1 MRIVALTIT
10 RNINLYI
17 SKIHIYNRNI
27 MEIRIVITKKNKEK
41 VLKLIDQLVECEAE
55 GIATESTD
63 RTIFEPAEVSI
74 SSNFLR
80 ELPEVESI
88 KVTEPKVEESR
99 FGTWGMFNSY
109 VPGKAALRV
118 LTNLI
123 NKNGGRPVRFSDLV
137 DECVIHFSRSG
148 LCKYRGFPKK
158 TSESARGRL
167 ATHLILPY
175 HEMGLMR
182 VYGEKKDLHVMI
194 TEEGLAFTK
203 LPNPLLDEGDKTK
216 FLSEEESK
224 WLISHLRRIDK
235 LGYKEFSILEDLT
248 RFLASAEKRF
258 EDIANWFKRNENFV
272 DWLRTG
278 SRYQHDSAAFSR
290 QLDNVARTFASGKI
304 ALLRELGLISTSRA
318 TYHVVRGLK
327 V

>member
-1 MRIVALTIT
+1 
-10 RNINLYI
+10 
-17 SKIHIYNRNI
+17 
-27 MEIRIVITKKNKEK
+27 MEIKIVITKQNKEK

-55 GIATESTD
+55 GIAGESRD
-63 RTIFEPAEVSI
+63 RTVFEPAEVSI
-74 SSNFLR
+74 SPNFLR

-88 KVTEPKVEESR
+88 KVAEPEIEESM

-123 NKNGGRPVRFSDLV
+123 NKNGGKPVRFSDLV
-137 DECVIHFSRSG
+137 DECITYFSRSG

-182 VYGEKKDLHVMI
+182 VHGDKKDPHVMI
-194 TEEGLAFTK
+194 THEGLAFAK
-203 LPNPLLDEGDKTK
+203 LQNPLLDGGDKTK
-216 FLSEEESK
+216 FLSEEESE
-224 WLISHLRRIDK
+224 WLISHLKRIDK
-235 LGYKEFSILEDLT
+235 LGYKEFSILEGLT
-248 RFLASAEKRF
+248 HFLASADKRF
-258 EDIANWFKRNENFV
+258 EDIVNWFKSNQKFV

-278 SRYQHDSAAFSR
+278 SRYKDDPKAFSR
-290 QLDNVARTFASGKI
+290 QLHNVARTFTTGKI
-304 ALLRELGLISTSRA
+304 ALLRELRVVTASRA
-318 TYHVVRGLK
+318 EYRVLRSLEV
-327 V
+327 